1 MTRKTRIK
9 KEEMEKKILD
19 LIRENPRGLTI
30 KEIADILN
38 ICRNTAAKYLSSLA
52 RSGEIEERGLGPSKL
67 YYPSK
72 RIHISGFIDF
82 IKRYGIIMV
91 DSRYNI
97 VNLNN
102 TAANI
107 MGSRSKRDYIGT
119 SVKNYPPFLK
129 NSELCNALNCA
140 VYGEEVAIR
149 DFKDAESFED
159 IMYYDFTFIPCVYDN
174 GEKGAIVIM
183 ENITDLKK
191 MVEERKIFLEERE
204 VLYDELRQRVKDNLQ
219 LIVSMLNLQLRN
231 SKDKNVVDALKM
243 ALNRIRSI
251 AILHERIYSEESPLE
266 IDIGDYI
273 RSILKSL
280 YLSYEKDP
288 NKIIFSVDSN
298 DIKLD
303 MRKAIPCGM
312 IITELVSN
320 SLKHAFPNHK
330 NGKIWVTIRKVGD
343 ICVMEIGDNGA
354 GLPEDV
360 DLHNPA
366 TLGLTMVKTLVEQLN
381 GIMNVER
388 RDGTVYRI
396 EFPL

>member
-9 KEEMEKKILD
+9 KEELEKEILE
-19 LIRENPRGLTI
+19 LIRENPKGLTI
-30 KEIADILN
+30 KEIADALN

-72 RIHISGFIDF
+72 RVQVKGFIDF

-91 DSRYNI
+91 DSKYNI
-97 VNLNN
+97 VDLNS
-102 TAANI
+102 TAANL
-107 MGSRSKRDYIGT
+107 MGLRSKKDYIGT

-129 NSELCNALNCA
+129 NSELCEALNRA
-140 VYGEEVAIR
+140 VYGEEIAIR
-149 DFKDAESFED
+149 DFRDAESFED
-159 IMYYDFTFIPCVYDN
+159 IMYYDFTFIPCVYES

-183 ENITDLKK
+183 ENITDLRK
-191 MVEERKIFLEERE
+191 MEEERKRFLEERE
-204 VLYDELRQRVKDNLQ
+204 ILYDELKQRVKDNLQ
-219 LIVSMLNLQLRN
+219 LIVSMLNLQLRS
-231 SKDKNVVDALKM
+231 SKSKNVADELKT
-243 ALNRIRSI
+243 ALNRIKSI

-288 NKIIFSVDSN
+288 NKIVFSVDSN
-298 DIKLD
+298 NIKVD
-303 MRKAIPCGM
+303 MRKAIPSGI

-320 SLKHAFPNHK
+320 SLKHAFPK
-330 NGKIWVTIRKVGD
+330 DEEGKIWVTIKKIGN
-343 ICVMEIGDNGA
+343 ICVMEIGDNGS
-354 GLPEDV
+354 GLPKDV
-360 DLHNPA
+360 NLQKPT
-366 TLGLTMVKTLVEQLN
+366 TLGLTIVKTLVEQLN
-381 GIMNVER
+381 GVINVER
-388 RDGTVYRI
+388 RDGTVYKI